1 MRSAISAIGFIL
13 LFVVVFWIIG
23 VVNDPNAS
31 GAAAVGDGIHATI
44 KFFVTIVQSI

>member
-23 VVNDPNAS
+23 VVADPRLS
-31 GAAAVGDGIHATI
+31 GAAAVGEGIHQTI